1 MTRTNAFGKKI
12 NSITPVYL
20 LIILLVIV
28 GFAYL
33 GLRAY
38 TSYRIAQLQVKQS
51 LIEKSIND
59 KLILH
64 QDSFYDHIDTITPY
78 LPDQYL
84 ESQIYNEL
92 MLVKNE
98 TLISLSSNYA
108 IDIYDQQENPFSKVI
123 SNNLN
128 YVRIEIEFTV
138 TNHLNI
144 FDYLDE
150 LEAQNRIYYIDQS
163 TVSFSTAQTTM
174 SLTLYTFYMN

>member
-12 NSITPVYL
+12 NTMTPVYL
-20 LIILLVIV
+20 LIILLILV

-38 TSYRIAQLQVKQS
+38 TSYRIAQLQIEQS
-51 LIEKSIND
+51 LIEESINE
-59 KLILH
+59 KLLLH

-92 MLVKNE
+92 VLVKNE
-98 TLISLSSNYA
+98 TLISLSSTYS
-108 IDIYDQQENPFSKVI
+108 IDIYDGQENPFNEVI

-128 YVRIEIEFTV
+128 YVRIEVEFTV

-163 TVSFSTAQTTM
+163 SVSFTTTQTTM